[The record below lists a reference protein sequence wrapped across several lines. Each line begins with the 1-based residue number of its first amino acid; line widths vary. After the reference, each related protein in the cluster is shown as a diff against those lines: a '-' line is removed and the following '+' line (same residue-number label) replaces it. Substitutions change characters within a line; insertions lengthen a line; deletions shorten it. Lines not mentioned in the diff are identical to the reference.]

1 MLLPEARAGKG
12 AGGMFKVVATTMV
25 KRWHD
30 DVWNYI
36 ADLNTLGEWDPGVSE
51 VTWRPP
57 LSLGSA
63 FTITLG
69 SGGLR
74 LVGDARV
81 TACEPGRRIGWD
93 SRPRLPGWVTGGGRS
108 HLEGTYVTDPADD
121 GQTRLTRHFEGE
133 GHGVLRIAEPL
144 IALLA
149 RRKRSDEISNIKR
162 LLEDRGDADRTT

>member
-1 MLLPEARAGKG
+1 
-12 AGGMFKVVATTMV
+12 MFKVVATTMV
-25 KRWHD
+25 NRPHG